1 MEPEGSL
8 SHSQQPATCPC
19 PEPDRSCPPFN
30 FSKINFNI
38 IPPSMPGSPKWSPTL
53 RFSYQNPVCTSFTF
67 HVPNLISIFLCLS
80 CTEWPV
86 WFRRFL
92 EYFVKW
98 VISYGEELLPPRPT
112 PKLEDHPLSAVR
124 DCLLNIFAAAVQIC
138 RPFLHPQLEDAPWS
152 CDRDP
157 LITQTGTHLSLW
169 QGPTYHWDRDPL
181 ITETGTHLSL
191 WQGPTY
197 HWDRD
202 PLITETGTHLS
213 LWQGPTYRWRIA
225 FSAFNPT
232 NIKMHSQFS
241 RNLIHSLWII
251 SRYSKYL
258 TKSSARGVKSVGAE
272 K

>member
-1 MEPEGSL
+1 
-8 SHSQQPATCPC
+8 
-19 PEPDRSCPPFN
+19 
-30 FSKINFNI
+30 
-38 IPPSMPGSPKWSPTL
+38 MPGSPKWSPTL
-53 RFSYQNPVCTSFTF
+53 RFSYQNPVFTSFTF

-86 WFRRFL
+86 WFRCFL

-124 DCLLNIFAAAVQIC
+124 DCLLNIFAAAVQSAGRSSI
-138 RPFLHPQLEDAPWS
+138 RNLRTRHDLV
-152 CDRDP
+152 
-157 LITQTGTHLSLW
+157 TGTHLLLRP
-169 QGPTYHWDRDPL
+169 GPIYR
-181 ITETGTHLSL
+181 
-191 WQGPTY
+191 Y
-197 HWDRD
+197 DRD

-241 RNLIHSLWII
+241 RNLMQGLWII

-258 TKSSARGVKSVGAE
+258 TKSSPSETANFHLYLIFTLVLRHLMNGRFSICVHVRWNR
-272 K
+272 